1 LKKASNFDQPG
12 PACSG
17 AFLKRT
23 MQAQMILSPDTM
35 AAMGIAT
42 DADVH
47 LIRDA
52 DKLGIDLIGPEHD
65 EVDPSDFVEV
75 SYD

>member
-1 LKKASNFDQPG
+1 
-12 PACSG
+12 
-17 AFLKRT
+17 
-23 MQAQMILSPDTM
+23 MQAQMILTPDTM

-47 LIRDA
+47 LIRDT

-65 EVDPSDFVEV
+65 HVDPSDFVEV
-75 SYD
+75 SHD

>member
-1 LKKASNFDQPG
+1 
-12 PACSG
+12 
-17 AFLKRT
+17 

-35 AAMGIAT
+35 AAMSIAA

-65 EVDPSDFVEV
+65 EVDPSDFDEV
-75 SYD
+75 SHD

>member
-1 LKKASNFDQPG
+1 
-12 PACSG
+12 
-17 AFLKRT
+17 

-35 AAMGIAT
+35 AAMGIAA

-52 DKLGIDLIGPEHD
+52 DKLGINLNGPEHD

-75 SYD
+75 SHD

>member
-1 LKKASNFDQPG
+1 LKKALNFDQPSLT
-12 PACSG
+12 CSG
-17 AFLKRT
+17 VFMKRT

-35 AAMGIAT
+35 AALGIAA

-75 SYD
+75 NHD